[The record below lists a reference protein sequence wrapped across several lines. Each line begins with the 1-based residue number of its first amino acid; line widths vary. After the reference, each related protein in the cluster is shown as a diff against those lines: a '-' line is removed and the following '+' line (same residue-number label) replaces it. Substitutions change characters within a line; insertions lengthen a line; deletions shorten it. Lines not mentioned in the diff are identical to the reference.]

1 MKKTILVVMA
11 ILSASV
17 LAASGDISIS
27 GSATGIGTTAT
38 KSIDLTGKAVKPVS
52 LSSDIDSVDF
62 GTVMIGKTASTSLD
76 LILGGEKDFK
86 VQLSAGDIPNVVI
99 TGLENS
105 VTIAD
110 SAATQNVPM
119 TLAYTPTE
127 AGVELNAMLT
137 VTAAYTD

>member
-11 ILSASV
+11 ILSATV

-27 GSATGIGTTAT
+27 GSATGVGTIAT
-38 KSIDLTGKAVKPVS
+38 KDIGLTGKAVKAVS

-86 VQLSAGDIPNVVI
+86 VQLSADDIPNVVI

-127 AGVELNAMLT
+127 AGEELNATLT

>member
-1 MKKTILVVMA
+1 MKKMILLAMA

-27 GSATGIGTTAT
+27 GSATGVGTTAT
-38 KSIDLTGKAVKPVS
+38 KDIGLTGKAVKAVS

-86 VQLSAGDIPNVVI
+86 VQLSAADIPNVVI

-127 AGVELNAMLT
+127 AGEELNATLT

>member
-1 MKKTILVVMA
+1 MKKMILLAMA

-27 GSATGIGTTAT
+27 GSATGVGTTAT
-38 KSIDLTGKAVKPVS
+38 KDIGLTGKAVKAVS

-86 VQLSAGDIPNVVI
+86 VQLSADDIPNVVI

-127 AGVELNAMLT
+127 AGEELNATLT

>member
-1 MKKTILVVMA
+1 
-11 ILSASV
+11 
-17 LAASGDISIS
+17 
-27 GSATGIGTTAT
+27 AT
-38 KSIDLTGKAVKPVS
+38 KDIGLTGKAVKAVS

-86 VQLSAGDIPNVVI
+86 VQLSAADIPNVVI

-127 AGVELNAMLT
+127 AGEELNATLT